1 MKKIILAIS
10 ALSAA
15 LFSTAANAD
24 ISISGSAN
32 VVYADAGGNSEA
44 HIGGA
49 VSFAL
54 STVTDSGVTISSSAA
69 ITNDNDA
76 AGSSPA
82 ASGLSSVTF
91 GFSNGSITFADDV
104 TLPTGKGLVGELVSH
119 ADSNQVGHTNDVE
132 LDGFDDGS
140 GVAASMPLGD
150 MTLNAVYVY
159 DAGSST
165 AYTHG
170 SDIDGATGTGQGVSL
185 TVPMGDMSLVVATA
199 SNDDAGT
206 ESSTFGGSLTVPA
219 GSGTLVVGLESS
231 SNDQATNEGEAYSVK
246 YTTSFDAVSLSV
258 GYTGYDANSNTSSR
272 TDLVASTS
280 LGGGASLFAEFSSLT
295 GAGAAAETNSTS
307 ESTIAVGTSI
317 SF

>member
-1 MKKIILAIS
+1 MKKIILTIS

-69 ITNDNDA
+69 MTNDNDA
-76 AGSSPA
+76 AGA
-82 ASGLSSVTF
+82 NNATTGLSSVTF
-91 GFSNGSITFADDV
+91 GFSTGSITFADDV
-104 TLPTGKGLVGELVSH
+104 TLPTGKGKVGELVAH
-119 ADSNQVGHTNDVE
+119 ADSNQVAHTNDVE

-140 GVAASMPLGD
+140 GIAATMPLGN

-185 TVPMGDMSLVVATA
+185 TIPMGDMSLVVATA

-272 TDLVASTS
+272 TDLVASTA